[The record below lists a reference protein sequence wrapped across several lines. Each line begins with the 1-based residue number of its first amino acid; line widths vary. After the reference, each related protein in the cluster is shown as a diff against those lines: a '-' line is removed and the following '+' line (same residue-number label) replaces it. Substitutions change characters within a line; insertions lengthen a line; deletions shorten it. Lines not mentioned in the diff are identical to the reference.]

1 MEEQLPKRKPTR
13 LKSFDYS
20 KTGVYFVTLC
30 TQNRKKILS
39 KVVGVDVL
47 GDPQSIELLAYGDVA
62 NKYINQLNE
71 FYSNIRINQYVIMPN
86 HIHILLFVR
95 NDGSR
100 EFALRTRDVDPYK
113 TNFYSIAFYIDVQ
126 TFLQQRVR

>member
-71 FYSNIRINQYVIMPN
+71 FYSNIRIDQYVIMPN

-100 EFALRTRDVDPYK
+100 EFALRTRDVAPYK
-113 TNFYSIAFYIDVQ
+113 TDFGGVAFCIDIQ
-126 TFLQQRVR
+126 EIL